1 MSRIHNCEMLSRWL
15 QIEFVDRMTL
25 TKVQLKPDDN
35 KLGIDR
41 FNSDRSHSKILK
53 VKIVI
58 YSFVSQSEMEVSE
71 VSDSVSFFSSC

>member
-1 MSRIHNCEMLSRWL
+1 MSRIRNSKVLSRWL
-15 QIEFVDRMTL
+15 QIEFFNRVTI

-41 FNSDRSHSKILK
+41 FNSDRSHSKIFK

-58 YSFVSQSEMEVSE
+58 YSLVSQSEMEVSE